1 MSQCLP
7 DSSTPPIHGGDA
19 LSLQSQRL
27 PIHLGRRRDV
37 GTISIRDDT
46 VPCTLVV
53 GLCHLEREGEQDFSP
68 EGLSHEHFIFDVCV
82 FAFGIYMKH
91 HGHFQIKNTSYN

>member
-53 GLCHLEREGEQDFSP
+53 GLCHLEREGEQHFSP

-91 HGHFQIKNTSYN
+91 HGHF